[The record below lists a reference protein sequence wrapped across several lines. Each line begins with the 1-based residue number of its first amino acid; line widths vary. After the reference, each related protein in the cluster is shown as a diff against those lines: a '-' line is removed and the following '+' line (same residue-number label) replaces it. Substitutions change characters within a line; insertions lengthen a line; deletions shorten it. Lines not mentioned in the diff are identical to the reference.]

1 MHGGKMVKELMDLGF
16 LSEEDK
22 RLYILKDNDIRT
34 WVKDGA
40 YFLESKLSATATS
53 TENHGESE
61 RDRYSHNIRNK
72 T

>member
-40 YFLESKLSATATS
+40 YFLESKP
-53 TENHGESE
+53 
-61 RDRYSHNIRNK
+61 RNL
-72 T
+72 

>member
-22 RLYILKDNDIRT
+22 RLYILKYNDKRT

-40 YFLESKLSATATS
+40 YFLESKPGNL
-53 TENHGESE
+53 
-61 RDRYSHNIRNK
+61 
-72 T
+72 